1 MIEIL
6 DAMLDQLRTGPK
18 AFTTPTLN
26 HKNSGIA
33 PEGRPKPASPEFFLA
48 IDEEGTD
55 VPRGENAQF
64 DLWEVF
70 RVAVYINIRTGRTA
84 ADRFDEIYRRN
95 KLGLKV
101 ITRQVLRAI
110 HGQQAL
116 RIAANNLLDED
127 EAEFTRPLYCTGIGK
142 VEIKAS
148 DWSGEVADASPTA
161 AGASGWL
168 VRKITFKGLH
178 RIQYLDS
185 IT

>member
-6 DAMLDQLRTGPK
+6 DAMIDQLRSGPK

-26 HKNSGIA
+26 YKNSGVE
-33 PEGRPKPASPEFFLA
+33 PNGRPRSASAEFFLA
-48 IDEEGTD
+48 VDEEGTECS
-55 VPRGENAQF
+55 RGDKAQF

-70 RVAVYINIRTGRTA
+70 RVAVYINIRTGRIA
-84 ADRFDEIYRRN
+84 QDRIDEIYRRN

-110 HGQQAL
+110 HGQQAV
-116 RIAANNLLDED
+116 RVAANNNLDED
-127 EAEFTRPLYCTGIGK
+127 EAQFTRPLYCSGIGK
-142 VEIKAS
+142 IEIKAS
-148 DWSGEVADASPTA
+148 DWSGEVADSSPSSQ
-161 AGASGWL
+161 GATGWL
-168 VRKITFKGLH
+168 VRKITFRGMD